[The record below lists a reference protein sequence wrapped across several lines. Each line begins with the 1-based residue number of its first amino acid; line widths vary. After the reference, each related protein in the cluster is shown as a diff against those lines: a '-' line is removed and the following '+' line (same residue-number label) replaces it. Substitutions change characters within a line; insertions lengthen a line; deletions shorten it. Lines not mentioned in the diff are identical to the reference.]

1 MARAADRGKVIV
13 TTPSRSWPVA
23 STVLLI
29 GLVLGYLMAEIGSS
43 SGEGPDVEAAV
54 AVDGGAGHGGTAAG
68 ADDEPAGAGQPRD
81 GGAGGGSAD
90 GAESAPELTTGGGA
104 AGSGDQAPA
113 TPPLELG
120 PYSSV
125 EWERQQA
132 VWRRAGQDIDAAL
145 RPIRELLT
153 RSRYDFRFHVEEFER
168 IRDLLRAEVHDH
180 GTIYEVRA
188 GPMERRVKELSD
200 EVAELKRRRVGA

>member
-1 MARAADRGKVIV
+1 MARAADRGRAVV
-13 TTPSRSWPVA
+13 TTPSRPWPTA
-23 STVLLI
+23 FTVLLI
-29 GLVLGYLMAEIGSS
+29 GLALGYLMAEISS
-43 SGEGPDVEAAV
+43 GSGEGIEVMAAGG
-54 AVDGGAGHGGTAAG
+54 DGPGGATSGTA
-68 ADDEPAGAGQPRD
+68 DEPVGAEEPRGD
-81 GGAGGGSAD
+81 GAGGGDAD
-90 GAESAPELTTGGGA
+90 GADAAPELTTGGAGA
-104 AGSGDQAPA
+104 SAGGDQSPA

-132 VWRRAGQDIDAAL
+132 VRRRAGQDIDAAL

-168 IRDLLRAEVHDH
+168 VRDLLRAEVHDH
-180 GTIYEVRA
+180 GTTRNML
-188 GPMERRVKELSD
+188 GQMERRVKELSD